1 MEKLH
6 SLCKLIDGGKFTG
19 KHFKR
24 LTTWM
29 ITFEMGNRKKITFNT
44 SDTVWFQLE
53 IMSREN
59 QDIPH
64 FVIHKV
70 ILLKSVDYIN
80 RLNKIYPFF
89 CCNDHNFYFSIE
101 KNDWQLTDN
110 NGIYREFKS
119 IKPLIDRLSLTIN
132 EWWRYKRKSLNI
144 FAYGRK
150 IWKWEDRIRGS
161 IIAWSYQFD
170 EIKFLYFFY
179 ISK

>member
-1 MEKLH
+1 MVA
-6 SLCKLIDGGKFTG
+6 SSQV
-19 KHFKR
+19 
-24 LTTWM
+24 
-29 ITFEMGNRKKITFNT
+29 NT
-44 SDTVWFQLE
+44 LNDWQLE
-53 IMSREN
+53 WLLLKWEIGKKSHSNCIRHGLIPTRNHVSRESRYS
-59 QDIPH
+59 H

-110 NGIYREFKS
+110 NGIYRKFKS